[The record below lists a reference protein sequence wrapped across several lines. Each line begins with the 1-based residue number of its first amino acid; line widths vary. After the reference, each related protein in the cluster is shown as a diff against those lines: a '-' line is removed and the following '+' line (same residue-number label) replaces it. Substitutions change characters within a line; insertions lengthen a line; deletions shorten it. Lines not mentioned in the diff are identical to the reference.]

1 MISFSSF
8 FFPSRSRFGL
18 TNCSSLC
25 LYFHPKYPTSHLR
38 THKYTNTHTRRRT
51 PIFPGFVCAVK
62 KFAHFDSV
70 CPQLPHNAK
79 VVCWLFFFIPHGG
92 KLYYCTLTSSSSS
105 LITASEFSSYLR
117 ILLQLNSRKL
127 LIPASYAVVVSL
139 LMMFLP
145 AVGFPSVRISAAS
158 APDRHYFPS
167 HRAPLARHDRTE
179 HYRRHPDT
187 LFSRIQPAQHTIAR
201 YPS

>member
-1 MISFSSF
+1 MLVFSSQI
-8 FFPSRSRFGL
+8 PHVTL
-18 TNCSSLC
+18 T
-25 LYFHPKYPTSHLR
+25 HAQIHKH
-38 THKYTNTHTRRRT
+38 THVGVLQS
-51 PIFPGFVCAVK
+51 FLVLFVLSK

-79 VVCWLFFFIPHGG
+79 VVCWLFFFIPFRR
-92 KLYYCTLTSSSSS
+92 KLYYCTLTSSSSSS

-127 LIPASYAVVVSL
+127 LIPASYAVAVSL